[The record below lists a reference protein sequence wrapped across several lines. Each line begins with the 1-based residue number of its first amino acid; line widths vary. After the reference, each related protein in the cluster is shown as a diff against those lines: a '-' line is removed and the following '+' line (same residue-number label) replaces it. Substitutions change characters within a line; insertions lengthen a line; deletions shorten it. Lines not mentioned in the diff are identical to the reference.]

1 MYFHKLR
8 EFVEMLLGIASNLEK
23 SLGEQQNKK
32 ERANEGAKSTD
43 LPKGK
48 I

>member
-1 MYFHKLR
+1 MYFHKLK
-8 EFVEMLLGIASNLEK
+8 EFMEMLLGNASNLEK
-23 SLGEQQNKK
+23 SLGEHQNKK
-32 ERANEGAKSTD
+32 ESANEGVESTD